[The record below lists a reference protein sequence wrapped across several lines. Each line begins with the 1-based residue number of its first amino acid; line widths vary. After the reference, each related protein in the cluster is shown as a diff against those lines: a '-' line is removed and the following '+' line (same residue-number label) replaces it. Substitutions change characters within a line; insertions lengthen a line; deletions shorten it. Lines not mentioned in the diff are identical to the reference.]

1 MEVIYIEKSKIN
13 MKKIQS
19 IAVILF
25 SMLLFTAC
33 DIHDSLDDDVIVG
46 NMAPQVYWELGSST
60 VTAGSDVPFTAQ
72 YYTTGDA
79 KIDHLEVWYNLSQQE
94 AKTVTCPWVQTSS
107 FTYTSTTTVE
117 KRISQKI
124 KEYEHNVK
132 NWSDSLRA
140 YTFTSTFPTS
150 NTLSSIS
157 WIKPTA
163 FDSTKMVSYFGVN
176 FMQQFKDSLYS
187 QMKAI
192 DFQKMYQGLNLVD
205 NFKIYLDSTY
215 NGNTGAYD
223 YHFPKDAQ
231 GNTPVPDVIKNIYQ
245 KIPFSDLIFNSSNA
259 NYEVEFTRSYSIDA
273 NLKAIDTKGT
283 TGTAIKTTVTLN

>member
-1 MEVIYIEKSKIN
+1 MEVVYIEKSEIN

-19 IAVILF
+19 IAVILL

-33 DIHDSLDDDVIVG
+33 DLHDSLDEDVIVG
-46 NMAPQVYWELGSST
+46 NMAPQVYWEVGSST
-60 VTAGSDVPFTAQ
+60 VTAGSNVSFTAQ

-79 KIDHLEVWYNLSQQE
+79 AVDHLEVWYNLSQQE
-94 AKTVTCPWVQTSS
+94 SKTVTCPWVQTLTFSLTSS
-107 FTYTSTTTVE
+107 TAVE

-124 KEYEHNVK
+124 QEYEHNVN
-132 NWSDSLRA
+132 NWSDALRA

-157 WIKPTA
+157 WIKPTT
-163 FDSTKMVSYFGVN
+163 FDSTKMVSYFGAN
-176 FMQQFKDSLYS
+176 FMQQFKDSLYT
-187 QMKAI
+187 QMKAL

-215 NGNTGAYD
+215 NDNTGKYD

-231 GNTPVPDVIKNIYQ
+231 GNTPVPVAIKNIYQ

-273 NLKAIDTKGT
+273 NLKAIDTKGV
-283 TGTAIKTTVTLN
+283 TGTAIKTTITLN